1 MVAIVCQVMGRP
13 KEHGA
18 ETKARLIAAAGELL
32 SQEGPEA
39 LSIRRLADAVG
50 TTTRA
55 VYSVFGGKDGLISAM
70 YLEMADT
77 LAERHFAVRRD
88 EDPIAELLLLAHAY
102 REAALEHPH
111 LYPLVVGRPVPGFTP
126 LPEAK
131 ARARGGL
138 VRVHDAIDR
147 AIAQK
152 RIVGRER
159 EAVVNEVWAL
169 LHGLASLEIAGAL
182 GSSRDA
188 RSVWNDAVSSILSGF
203 ATKPSDRDEVVGQRT
218 AAVSEPPPSSRRNV
232 RRRRA

>member
-1 MVAIVCQVMGRP
+1 
-13 KEHGA
+13 
-18 ETKARLIAAAGELL
+18 
-32 SQEGPEA
+32 
-39 LSIRRLADAVG
+39 
-50 TTTRA
+50 
-55 VYSVFGGKDGLISAM
+55 
-70 YLEMADT
+70 
-77 LAERHFAVRRD
+77 
-88 EDPIAELLLLAHAY
+88 
-102 REAALEHPH
+102 
-111 LYPLVVGRPVPGFTP
+111 VPGFTP

-203 ATKPSDRDEVVGQRT
+203 ATKPSDLIAVVGQRT
-218 AAVSEPPPSSRRNV
+218 AAVSEPPPSSRRNA